1 MGGATLRLFGRKC
14 TLRKG
19 KQRVRLWRGV
29 EADGSAESST
39 PSKVVPG
46 VGEED
51 EMGRLEKIRRAL
63 GASLTTQLVKK
74 HERGD
79 IEQLPWLDRLAFRE
93 IERIHA
99 VRQLTQRD

>member
-19 KQRVRLWRGV
+19 KQRVRLWQGV

-39 PSKVVPG
+39 PSKVVAG
-46 VGEED
+46 VGEAD
-51 EMGRLEKIRRAL
+51 EMGRLEK
-63 GASLTTQLVKK
+63 LVKK

-99 VRQLTQRD
+99 VRRRRQT